1 MGILRGVWQRR
12 SLLLAVALAAAGCA
26 SMVQELGGGMTPEL
40 AEVGVPATAQIL
52 EIWDTG
58 WTIND
63 NPVIGMK
70 VRVQPSDRPPYEATI
85 EKTTVSRIAIP
96 QFQPGAVVP
105 VRFDPG
111 NPEVV
116 AVDPEGSVSSAWTAA
131 AAGPSTGN
139 PFRDSLVRAENV
151 GARPLPPP
159 ETPELYLGTGDSA
172 ADRRALYE
180 NDYLLL
186 GASTAH
192 GSPDPAPALEAGRE
206 LGAALVVLYGRFSP
220 PGGEPLEV
228 LPYRP
233 RPSASSL
240 SEPLITHLGADDQAA
255 VYWGKTR
262 PPILGIVSRPLTAE
276 EQGRLGRAGGVRIE
290 STVTGSPAAAAG
302 LLPGDVLIALEGEPI
317 AGARELPARIVALAG
332 RRARFE
338 LVRDGSAREVEVDL
352 NPAE

>member
-116 AVDPEGSVSSAWTAA
+116 
-131 AAGPSTGN
+131 
-139 PFRDSLVRAENV
+139 
-151 GARPLPPP
+151 
-159 ETPELYLGTGDSA
+159 
-172 ADRRALYE
+172 
-180 NDYLLL
+180 
-186 GASTAH
+186 
-192 GSPDPAPALEAGRE
+192 
-206 LGAALVVLYGRFSP
+206 
-220 PGGEPLEV
+220 
-228 LPYRP
+228 
-233 RPSASSL
+233 
-240 SEPLITHLGADDQAA
+240 
-255 VYWGKTR
+255 
-262 PPILGIVSRPLTAE
+262 
-276 EQGRLGRAGGVRIE
+276 
-290 STVTGSPAAAAG
+290 
-302 LLPGDVLIALEGEPI
+302 
-317 AGARELPARIVALAG
+317 
-332 RRARFE
+332 
-338 LVRDGSAREVEVDL
+338 
-352 NPAE
+352 